1 MMLRLSEADYRQNY
15 DKEILLQVPGG
26 IFSLTYQKV
35 FIGFM
40 TKYFL
45 GGRCILISIN
55 WHPVTAGQSIYECW
69 KCPFSDNSACEFAQ
83 TIPRRLCLQF
93 ICCDPPTWPH
103 PMLQLP
109 QAASPHSPTWVRTVR
124 GEDFIPPFVFIIW
137 SPFPRTSDFI
147 GRVYCLHRLS
157 LHFTRFLG
165 SLCHENAAFMVTWR
179 LWKPVWP
186 ELPCWHVC
194 IHGSVMG
201 LSVYCSITR
210 K

>member
-1 MMLRLSEADYRQNY
+1 
-15 DKEILLQVPGG
+15 
-26 IFSLTYQKV
+26 
-35 FIGFM
+35 M

-83 TIPRRLCLQF
+83 TIPRRVCLQF
-93 ICCDPPTWPH
+93 TCCDPPTWPH

-109 QAASPHSPTWVRTVR
+109 QAASPHSPTWVRMVR
-124 GEDFIPPFVFIIW
+124 GEDLIPPFVFIIW
-137 SPFPRTSDFI
+137 SPFSRTSDFI

-165 SLCHENAAFMVTWR
+165 SLCHEKAEFTVEASLTGAALLTCVRPWKRDGAVSLLLYHREIVPKYKDNVTSR
-179 LWKPVWP
+179 LVQDIVGQILAWQMKSCAVICTTEPTK
-186 ELPCWHVC
+186 LN
-194 IHGSVMG
+194 
-201 LSVYCSITR
+201 
-210 K
+210 